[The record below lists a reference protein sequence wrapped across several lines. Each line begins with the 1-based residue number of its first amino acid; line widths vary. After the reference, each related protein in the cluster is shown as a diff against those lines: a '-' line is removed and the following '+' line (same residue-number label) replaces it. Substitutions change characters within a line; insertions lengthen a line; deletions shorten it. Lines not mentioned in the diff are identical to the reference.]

1 VIEAIHRSY
10 RRLFGIKNELENTLT
25 DVTEFINRHVSLITS
40 QIRISFLDNILQFQK
55 KLLLHFTVS
64 PILLRKPKRQRVKEF
79 RYRWK
84 NEVRKP
90 IIIEEENIV
99 TEEEIDLLKRGN

>member
-1 VIEAIHRSY
+1 
-10 RRLFGIKNELENTLT
+10 
-25 DVTEFINRHVSLITS
+25 LI
-40 QIRISFLDNILQFQK
+40 ISCSFKRNFY
-55 KLLLHFTVS
+55 LHFTVS

-99 TEEEIDLLKRGN
+99 TEEEIDLFEKEEIERIINYLFEKMSIIGVVEFVPEILKFPIVESNLPKYYNKILL